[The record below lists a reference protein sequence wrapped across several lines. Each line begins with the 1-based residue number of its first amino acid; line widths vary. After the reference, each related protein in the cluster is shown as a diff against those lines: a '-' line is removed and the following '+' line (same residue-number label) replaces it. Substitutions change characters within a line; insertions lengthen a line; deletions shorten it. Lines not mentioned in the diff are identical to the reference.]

1 MEEKKTNYGKIIA
14 ITLAVIAGACAI
26 AYAVMKLYRKFFVVK
41 DAEEDE
47 LFFDEDGMLDEIE
60 IDTGDEDV
68 VEAAAEEAP
77 AEA

>member
-1 MEEKKTNYGKIIA
+1 MEEKKTNYGKIIV

-41 DAEEDE
+41 DADEDE
-47 LFFDEDGMLDEIE
+47 LFFDEEDFLDGEIE
-60 IDTGDEDV
+60 IDTDEI
-68 VEAAAEEAP
+68 EAAPEADAEV

>member
-1 MEEKKTNYGKIIA
+1 MEEKKTNYGKIIV

-41 DAEEDE
+41 DADEDE
-47 LFFDEDGMLDEIE
+47 LFFDEEDFLDGEIE
-60 IDTGDEDV
+60 IDTDEI
-68 VEAAAEEAP
+68 EAAPEAETEV

>member
-1 MEEKKTNYGKIIA
+1 MEEKKTNYGKIIV

-41 DAEEDE
+41 DADEDE
-47 LFFDEDGMLDEIE
+47 LFFDEEDFLDGEIE
-60 IDTGDEDV
+60 IDTDEI
-68 VEAAAEEAP
+68 EAAPEAEV

>member
-47 LFFDEDGMLDEIE
+47 LFFDEDGMLEEIE

-68 VEAAAEEAP
+68 VEAEAEEAP

>member
-47 LFFDEDGMLDEIE
+47 LFFDEEDFLDGEIE
-60 IDTGDEDV
+60 IDTDEI
-68 VEAAAEEAP
+68 EAAPE
-77 AEA
+77 AEAEVAEA

>member
-47 LFFDEDGMLDEIE
+47 LFFDEEDFLDGEIE
-60 IDTGDEDV
+60 IDTDEI
-68 VEAAAEEAP
+68 EAAPE
-77 AEA
+77 AEAEPTEA